1 LPGPPPL
8 DLKKCATGCATD
20 FALMGVIARHDVFC
34 PKAKPAEIP
43 GFSGRYLV
51 DQMLADWNQT
61 MSQLSRLMSSNGLDH
76 VCIYESLCSV
86 VRVPRGAVQS

>member
-1 LPGPPPL
+1 MAATNCAAG
-8 DLKKCATGCATD
+8 CATG
-20 FALMGVIARHDVFC
+20 FALLGVRARFDDFRS
-34 PKAKPAEIP
+34 KGKPADLA
-43 GFSGRYLV
+43 GFSIKYLV

-76 VCIYESLCSV
+76 VCIDESLCSV